1 MRDEHPDYYD
11 DVDDEDIE
19 YDGPYDDE
27 IGDEE
32 QADMDSAAEDRYFK

>member
-19 YDGPYDDE
+19 YDGPDE